1 MVSQELEVP
10 RALILGGDEFESMI
24 RELSNEEEYHIRGFE
39 DQYEKLGRKR
49 LTDIPF
55 MWLRGVLHE
64 NIGVFGL
71 DNAGSCTIGAAL
83 RGCSENKGISDSG
96 AEVGF
101 SYDLMGLSI
110 VAKLT
115 DLNKVILFPLVTV
128 HRGKCKQQKGRDIST
143 HGVQLSTTRATP
155 NSEHT

>member
-1 MVSQELEVP
+1 
-10 RALILGGDEFESMI
+10 MI
-24 RELSNEEEYHIRGFE
+24 RELANEEEYHIRGFE

-49 LTDIPF
+49 LTGIPF
-55 MWLRGVLHE
+55 MWLRGILHE
-64 NIGVFGL
+64 DIGVFGL

-128 HRGKCKQQKGRDIST
+128 HQGKCKQQKGGTSQHMVFNFRPRGPLQTVST
-143 HGVQLSTTRATP
+143 HNASRR
-155 NSEHT
+155 ERD